1 MPRSSSGEA
10 AADVLRV
17 GDRLEVVWVTA
28 GAVSA
33 GVIEFEFRRHGEAV
47 GEEVG
52 DPVGVATEAG
62 AAVETGVAEGVEWP
76 APGPAG
82 GGSGGGVNE
91 GVKGRDERVREGG
104 DGLSVDGHGETIHQ
118 APEFNNRTFKNVSR
132 LLTGGWWRW

>member
-1 MPRSSSGEA
+1 MMLSGEK
-10 AADVLRV
+10 
-17 GDRLEVVWVTA
+17 GGPRLQW
-28 GAVSA
+28 G
-33 GVIEFEFRRHGEAV
+33 G

-52 DPVGVATEAG
+52 APVGGATEAG

-132 LLTGGWWRW
+132 LLTGGWWRG